1 MNWLQQ
7 STKFMKHILH
17 KGLVLLPLAV
27 LLMCFAPMSGKL
39 QTEINALN
47 NDADLSTGSW
57 TLCAITAD
65 SGKVLAD
72 VNAGKVHTPAS
83 TLKIFTTAAAL
94 SMLGADYRYETILE
108 HTGSYDSA
116 AGQIAGDLCIK
127 GSGDP
132 SLDSKHFRKD
142 GDSTQLQRWAAALYK
157 KGIRSIAGAVV
168 ADASAFADN
177 PLPDGWTWGDMG
189 QYYGAP
195 SGALCWHDN
204 SYSLFFNSTA
214 DSVRL
219 THTLPEPLELSI
231 LIELKTGGTRDD
243 AYVYGSPLG
252 HVHLVRGRI
261 PAQAKAFEVEAAL
274 PDPALQCAAEF
285 TNALKQQGIT
295 VAGKAQKQTK
305 PAKEPR
311 RKLHSTFSPKLSEIV
326 HRTNLKSDNVYAEQL
341 LRTISHAKTKKG
353 STEDGAALVV
363 QFWKQQGVD
372 TKGMF
377 MTDGSGLSRS
387 NAVTAMQQAQAL
399 RIISRWPKKQYD
411 AFRNSLPVAGKSGSL
426 ASLCKGTAA
435 ENNLAAKSGYI
446 TRARGYAG
454 YVTTRSGK
462 LVCFSLLANNYTCTA
477 TEMKK
482 KLERV
487 MVALAEM

>member
-1 MNWLQQ
+1 M
-7 STKFMKHILH
+7 KFMKHIPL
-17 KGLVLLPLAV
+17 KRLWWLPLAV
-27 LLMCFAPMSGKL
+27 VLMYFAPPAKL

-72 VNAGKVHTPAS
+72 VNANKVHTPAS

-94 SMLGADYRYETILE
+94 SMLGADYRYETVLE
-108 HTGSYDSA
+108 HTGSFDSV
-116 AGQIAGDLCIK
+116 AGRITGNLCIK
-127 GSGDP
+127 GCGDP
-132 SLDSKHFRKD
+132 TLDSKHFRKD

-157 KGIRSIAGAVV
+157 KGIRSIGGAVV

-189 QYYGAP
+189 QYYGAT

-204 SYSLFFNSTA
+204 SYSLYFSSTT
-214 DSVRL
+214 DSVKL
-219 THTLPEPLELSI
+219 THTAPVPGQLSI
-231 LIELKTGGTRDD
+231 ITDLKTGGTRDD
-243 AYVYGSPLG
+243 AYVYGAPLG
-252 HVHLVRGRI
+252 NVHLVRGRI
-261 PAQAKAFEVEAAL
+261 PAQAKDFEVEAAL

-285 TNALKQQGIT
+285 TRALQAQGIT
-295 VAGKAQKQTK
+295 VAALPQKQTK
-305 PAKEPR
+305 PALEIR
-311 RKLHSTFSPKLSEIV
+311 RKIHSTFSPRLSEIIQ
-326 HRTNLKSDNVYAEQL
+326 RTNLKSDNVYAEQL
-341 LRTISHAKTKKG
+341 LRTISYVKTKKG
-353 STEDGAALVV
+353 STEDGTALVT
-363 QFWKQQGVD
+363 QFWKQQGVN
-372 TKGMF
+372 TKGLF

-399 RIISRWPKKQYD
+399 RIISRWPKKQYE

-435 ENNLAAKSGYI
+435 ENNLTAKSGYI

-462 LVCFSLLANNYTCTA
+462 LICFSLLANNYTCTA

-487 MVALAEM
+487 MIALAEL

>member
-1 MNWLQQ
+1 
-7 STKFMKHILH
+7 MKHTPL
-17 KGLVLLPLAV
+17 KLLLLLPAV
-27 LLMCFAPMSGKL
+27 ALLVFFAPPPGKL

-47 NDADLSTGSW
+47 NDTDLSTGSW

-83 TLKIFTTAAAL
+83 TLKIFTTAAAI
-94 SMLGADYRYETILE
+94 SILGADYRYETVLE
-108 HTGSYDSA
+108 CTGTYDSL
-116 AGQIAGDLCIK
+116 AGHVAGNLYIK

-132 SLDSKHFRKD
+132 TLDSKHFRKD
-142 GDSTQLQRWAAALYK
+142 ADSTQLQRWAAALYK
-157 KGIRSIAGAVV
+157 KGIRSIDGAVV

-189 QYYGAP
+189 QYYGAA

-204 SYSLFFNSTA
+204 SYSLYFSSTT

-219 THTLPEPLELSI
+219 IRTAPEPLQLNI
-231 LIELKTGGTRDD
+231 ITDLKTGGTRDD
-243 AYVYGSPLG
+243 AYVYGAPLG
-252 HVHLVRGRI
+252 SMQLVRGRI
-261 PAQAKAFEVEAAL
+261 PAQAKEFEVEAAL

-295 VAGKAQKQTK
+295 VAGAPQKQTK
-305 PAKEPR
+305 PAKETR
-311 RKLHSTFSPKLSEIV
+311 RKLHSTFSPRLSEIV

-341 LRTISHAKTKKG
+341 LRTISYTKTKRG
-353 STEDGAALVV
+353 STEDGAAQVV

-387 NAVTAMQQAQAL
+387 NAVTATQQAQAL
-399 RIISRWPKKQYD
+399 RIITRWPKKQYD

-426 ASLCKGTAA
+426 ASLCKGSLA
-435 ENNLAAKSGYI
+435 ENNLTAKSGYI

-487 MVALAEM
+487 MIALAEM

>member
-1 MNWLQQ
+1 M
-7 STKFMKHILH
+7 
-17 KGLVLLPLAV
+17 LLF
-27 LLMCFAPMSGKL
+27 FAPPAAKL

-47 NDADLSTGSW
+47 TDADLSTGSW

-65 SGKVLAD
+65 SGNVLAD
-72 VNAGKVHTPAS
+72 VNAAKVHTPAS
-83 TLKIFTTAAAL
+83 TLKIFTTAAAI
-94 SMLGADYRYETILE
+94 SILGANYRYETVLE
-108 HTGSYDSA
+108 YTGTFDTVSGTINGSLY
-116 AGQIAGDLCIK
+116 IT

-132 SLDSKHFRKD
+132 TLDSKHFRKD

-157 KGIRSIAGAVV
+157 KGVRQITGAVV
-168 ADASAFADN
+168 ANVSAFGDN

-195 SGALCWHDN
+195 SSALCWHDN
-204 SYSLFFNSTA
+204 SYSLFFTSTA
-214 DSVRL
+214 STVSL
-219 THTLPEPLELSI
+219 THTIPVPDGLNI
-231 LIELKTGGTRDD
+231 LCDLKTGGTKDD
-243 AYVYGSPLG
+243 AYVYGAPYGNLHSI
-252 HVHLVRGRI
+252 RGRI
-261 PAQAKAFEVEAAL
+261 PANTKDFEVEAAL
-274 PDPALQCAAEF
+274 PNPALQCAVEF
-285 TNALKQQGIT
+285 TRTLQTQGIQ
-295 VAGKAQKQTK
+295 VAGTPYLINRVQNEDRTK
-305 PAKEPR
+305 I
-311 RKLHSTFSPKLSEIV
+311 LTTFSPYLNEIV
-326 HRTNLKSDNVYAEQL
+326 NRTNLKSDNLYAEQL
-341 LRTISHAKTKKG
+341 LRTISYIKTKKG
-353 STEDGAALVV
+353 STEDGAAQVV

-426 ASLCKGTAA
+426 ASLCKGSAA

-487 MVALAEM
+487 MIALAEL